1 MKKWLKI
8 ILIVI
13 ASILALIF
21 TFYAYLLLFTEPQ
34 EWMPQEG
41 AWYCEELQMQITF
54 VEGYE
59 CYAIVDGTKLPC
71 QACCDKGSMSFYV
84 SVFTLE
90 PDDSIPLGK
99 DVFEGK
105 RIELTE
111 TEFTVLDLNTDKEVV
126 FVRVE

>member
-1 MKKWLKI
+1 MKKLSYF
-8 ILIVI
+8 LICLVFLATLAFSACTVNLSAFI
-13 ASILALIF
+13 APHQNE
-21 TFYAYLLLFTEPQ
+21 YD
-34 EWMPQEG
+34 
-41 AWYCEELQMQITF
+41 WYCEELQMQITF